1 MAEQETSKLIVKVI
15 ENTNKSIDHIYEC
28 IDVEDDP
35 DLLEELETI
44 ADALGELLDSLSN
57 M

>member
-15 ENTNKSIDHIYEC
+15 ENTNKSIDHVYEC
-28 IDVEDDP
+28 IEMEDDP
-35 DLLEELETI
+35 DLVEELEAV
-44 ADALGELLDSLSN
+44 ADTLGELLDTLTN